1 MKGAFPSMLELF
13 NLGLP
18 ETEFT
23 IVHKYVAPALLKLR
37 WFFLKAYIHIQTK
50 CNANFPVIAS
60 EKVN

>member
-1 MKGAFPSMLELF
+1 MKGAFPSILELF

-18 ETEFT
+18 ETKFT
-23 IVHKYVAPALLKLR
+23 IVHIKYVAPALLKLR
-37 WFFLKAYIHIQTK
+37 WFFLKAYIQTK